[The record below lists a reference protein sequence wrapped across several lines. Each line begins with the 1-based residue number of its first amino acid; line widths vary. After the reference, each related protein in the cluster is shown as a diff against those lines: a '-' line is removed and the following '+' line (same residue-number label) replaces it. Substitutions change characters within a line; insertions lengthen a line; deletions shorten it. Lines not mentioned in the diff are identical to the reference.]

1 MESVNSD
8 NDRKFILDLKYL
20 LNEEKDGLKMEVL
33 RNMASK
39 LRRGRNHH
47 YSNIILK
54 IGILMRNLIVRASD
68 NVLSVSTTYANF
80 FRQLNI
86 QIL

>member
-8 NDRKFILDLKYL
+8 NVRKFILDLKYL

-54 IGILMRNLIVRASD
+54 IGIKIGILMRNLIVRASD
-68 NVLSVSTTYANF
+68 NVLSVSTT
-80 FRQLNI
+80 
-86 QIL
+86 